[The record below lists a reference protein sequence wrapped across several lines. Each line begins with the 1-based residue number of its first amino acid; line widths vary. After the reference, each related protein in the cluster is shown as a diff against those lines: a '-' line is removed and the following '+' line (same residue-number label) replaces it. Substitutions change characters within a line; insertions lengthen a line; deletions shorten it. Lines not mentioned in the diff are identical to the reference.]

1 MNLKLLLNYIYYNEM
16 IKRIYNM
23 FFNLL
28 SQIFS
33 FISIGITILFVRILI
48 SLFLVLRKL
57 FIRKNFYRKNI
68 LFLEVFPVDNSGY
81 QYRAKKWA
89 ELLNKNGFH
98 CEVLTLIEEKSEFD
112 KAIKGKNLSRFFIYS
127 IRKRFKQCL
136 YARNFETVIVRRE
149 LLLFNDYGNLFMEK
163 FLLKIHLN
171 VILDFDDDIAAAKNN
186 PRKITSL
193 YGKLLLEDGNKFNN
207 SLRLYR
213 RFIVASDYLKQRVLE
228 ENPTLPPE
236 NICVIPTC
244 VDYDHYP
251 PKQYPLKLDKI
262 TFGWIGG
269 DHNYYLLDTL
279 LPIFNHLSKDF
290 DFELNVI
297 GGEPYV
303 RDTNFQLNF
312 IPWSLETEV
321 EELLKIDVGLMPLD
335 QSTESKGKG
344 GFKLIQYMGLGIVS
358 VASAVTI
365 NREIVDDESNSFLIY
380 NDTAWEKILGKLL
393 DREYNFQSIGLAARN
408 KVNSNYTF
416 KANKKQYINFIIK
429 NI

>member
-1 MNLKLLLNYIYYNEM
+1 MGGLKNIEAMFEKLLLFSVLYYYW
-16 IKRIYNM
+16 IKA
-23 FFNLL
+23 F
-28 SQIFS
+28 
-33 FISIGITILFVRILI
+33 
-48 SLFLVLRKL
+48 FLVKIFNIFRNKKTKKTVLIL
-57 FIRKNFYRKNI
+57 ENFPIENT
-68 LFLEVFPVDNSGY
+68 GY

-269 DHNYYLLDTL
+269 DHNYPMLDRL
-279 LPIFNHLSKDF
+279 IPILNRLSEKYSF
-290 DFELNVI
+290 RLIVI
-297 GGEPYV
+297 GGKEYKRPV
-303 RDTNFQLNF
+303 TFELEF
-312 IPWSLETEV
+312 LPWSLESEV
-321 EELLKIDVGLMPLD
+321 ENLYKIDVGLMPLTD
-335 QSTESKGKG
+335 SLKSRGKG
-344 GFKLIQYMGLGIVS
+344 GFKLLQYMGLGIVS
-358 VASAVTI
+358 VASAITI
-365 NREIVDDESNSFLIY
+365 NKQIVDDGLNSLLVYDWDEWEYKLTLILK
-380 NDTAWEKILGKLL
+380 NQINLQQMGSMARLKISK
-393 DREYNFQSIGLAARN
+393 F
-408 KVNSNYTF
+408 YTF
-416 KANKKQYINFIIK
+416 DANREKYLSFISTIKQQ
-429 NI
+429 